1 MRPSS
6 TYFAL
11 RPQKSYKVEEVEEPL
26 GGRSPSH
33 FGSTTRRRLGSGAHI
48 HFATP
53 PCLEQAPLRDL
64 EWLYIPSLHWAI
76 APAGSWFSDT
86 PDPAVAIL
94 REAGAA
100 AGAAFGIA
108 TGFVAVWCEAVET
121 LHSCLFALPGL
132 VQS

>member
-1 MRPSS
+1 MP
-6 TYFAL
+6 
-11 RPQKSYKVEEVEEPL
+11 P
-26 GGRSPSH
+26 RSP
-33 FGSTTRRRLGSGAHI
+33 GPGAYI

-53 PCLEQAPLRDL
+53 PCLEHAPLRDL

-86 PDPAVAIL
+86 PEPAVATL
-94 REAGAA
+94 CVGGAA

-108 TGFVAVWCEAVET
+108 TGLVAVWCDAVET